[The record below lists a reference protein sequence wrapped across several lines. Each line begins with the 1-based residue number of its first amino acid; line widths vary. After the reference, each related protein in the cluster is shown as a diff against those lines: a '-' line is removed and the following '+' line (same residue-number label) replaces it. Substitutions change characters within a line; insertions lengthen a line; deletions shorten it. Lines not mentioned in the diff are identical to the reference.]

1 MEIFCDNYNLL
12 SNYFCYYY
20 CCCCYCYYKVSYII
34 IIVIIIIIIIVIIV
48 TIIILLL
55 FNYMIRFSNFHIV
68 WRKAKAPGTVSR
80 LERPGNFSGSKTN
93 FIIKT
98 CWILAESL
106 AHKLVSFAL
115 STDSFVVSFLKSLK
129 RWSWIWCGKRG

>member
-1 MEIFCDNYNLL
+1 MEIFYDNYNLL

-20 CCCCYCYYKVSYII
+20 CCCRYCYYKVSYII
-34 IIVIIIIIIIVIIV
+34 IIVIIIIIITVIIV

-93 FIIKT
+93 FKIKT

-129 RWSWIWCGKRG
+129 RWSWIWCGKRV